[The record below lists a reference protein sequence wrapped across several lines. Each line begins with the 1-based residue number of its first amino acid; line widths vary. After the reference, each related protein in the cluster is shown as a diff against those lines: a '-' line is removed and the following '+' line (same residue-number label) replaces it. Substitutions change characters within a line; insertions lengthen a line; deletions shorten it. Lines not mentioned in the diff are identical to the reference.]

1 MAVTIRPFLSS
12 LLSLSP
18 KSLRWKTTTAT
29 PFKHCKAS
37 SAGAEKSK
45 SKSKPKA
52 LVLEKRRTRSGV
64 DVDLKLLRRYKDDNT
79 PHLPVLLCE
88 VLRAFQPLALRSF
101 VDCTLGAASHSS
113 AVIPHSILFLLFVSI
128 SLYICNRGVCWF

>member
-1 MAVTIRPFLSS
+1 MAVTARPFLSP
-12 LLSLSP
+12 LFSLSP
-18 KSLRWKTTTAT
+18 KALRWKTTNAI

-37 SAGAEKSK
+37 AAGTEKSK

-64 DVDLKLLRRYKDDNT
+64 EVDLKLLRRFKDDNT

-88 VLRAFQPLALRSF
+88 VLRAFKPLTLRSF
-101 VDCTLGAASHSS
+101 VDCTVGAASHSS
-113 AVIPHSILFLLFVSI
+113 AVIHHCSIPFLFFVFLI
-128 SLYICNRGVCWF
+128 VM